1 MRPGQGEEGGGVI
14 RATERSGDEAARA
27 VPRRRARVVGVLLE
41 ALLLGTLSAC
51 GGGATPTAAPTAVA
65 TVVAITTAVTTATA
79 SASATTTSGPAT
91 ATVPRAATPSASA
104 TRGTRGTRGTMDY
117 PYELRQALAQVA
129 ADLGVAPDQLTIV
142 AVEARDWPDSSLG
155 CPQPGR
161 AYSQIITPGYRL
173 VVRANGQEYE
183 YHTSARTTMIVRCTP

>member
-104 TRGTRGTRGTMDY
+104 TRGTMDY

>member
-1 MRPGQGEEGGGVI
+1 MRAG
-14 RATERSGDEAARA
+14 AALLGA
-27 VPRRRARVVGVLLE
+27 V
-41 ALLLGTLSAC
+41 LLGTLGAC
-51 GGGATPTAAPTAVA
+51 GGGAAPTALSTVA
-65 TVVAITTAVTTATA
+65 PTVASTATA
-79 SASATTTSGPAT
+79 TGPVATAATVSTSATRIGGPAT

-104 TRGTRGTRGTMDY
+104 TRGTMDY

-129 ADLGVAPDQLTIV
+129 ADLGVTPDQLTIV